1 MTGGQL
7 KKRATMIC
15 RFACATDF
23 AKRVPP
29 SATVAMPTATRKA
42 SVGQRMPE
50 KDREQDRQ
58 QQERDDQEEYLPWDE
73 GQHEPDSAPT
83 D

>member
-1 MTGGQL
+1 
-7 KKRATMIC
+7 
-15 RFACATDF
+15 
-23 AKRVPP
+23 
-29 SATVAMPTATRKA
+29 
-42 SVGQRMPE
+42 MPE